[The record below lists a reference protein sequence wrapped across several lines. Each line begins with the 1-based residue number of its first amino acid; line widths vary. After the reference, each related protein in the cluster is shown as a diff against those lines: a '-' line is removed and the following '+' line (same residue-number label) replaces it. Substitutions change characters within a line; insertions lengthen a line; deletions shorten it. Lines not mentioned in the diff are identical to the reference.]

1 MKDVTQS
8 KPQGEAIHM
17 TSLYTED
24 RVIGR
29 LWKWFLEIFSE
40 ETKPTARHLFELALS
55 G

>member
-1 MKDVTQS
+1 
-8 KPQGEAIHM
+8 M